1 MDRRANPPSALRLF
15 YRTGAFHRPDEF
27 FAPELLPHLTVHTW
41 PSCTLNE
48 LSHHVASTVP
58 SLLPD
63 PAIGTRLSFRLI
75 YADARGAAGPSPHGP
90 GPKYMIKDL
99 GSIVIG
105 DDEPGADAD
114 GSSSVLARKDNT
126 DNTQANGLRG
136 GAVRSDGLK
145 TLADARFVV
154 GDYISLAILPVLEDG
169 SIAPPSAAR
178 MGRGAGAG
186 EAGTVV
192 GRAPGLVGRERLHDF
207 GGRRGGRGGRADAFG
222 WGGRGGGGG
231 GGGSGVPTGEWRR
244 GEQLP
249 DVSREQSSSGDWRRP
264 DSQSARSY
272 TRGRGR
278 GRW

>member
-1 MDRRANPPSALRLF
+1 MDRRANPPSALRIF

-41 PSCTLNE
+41 PSCTLHE
-48 LSHHVASTVP
+48 LSHHVAFTAP
-58 SLLPD
+58 SILPD
-63 PAIGTRLSFRLI
+63 PVIGTRLSFRLI
-75 YADARGAAGPSPHGP
+75 YPDARGAAGPSAHAQ

-105 DDEPGADAD
+105 DGEPGLEAEDTSSLHRDLGEAD
-114 GSSSVLARKDNT
+114 
-126 DNTQANGLRG
+126 GLRG
-136 GAVRSDGLK
+136 SVDGGEGLK
-145 TLADARFVV
+145 TLAEARFVV
-154 GDYISLAILPVLEDG
+154 GDYISLAILPPLEDG

-192 GRAPGLVGRERLHDF
+192 GRAPGHLGRDRFHDS
-207 GGRRGGRGGRADAFG
+207 GGRRGGRAGRSDGFG
-222 WGGRGGGGG
+222 WGSRGGA
-231 GGGSGVPTGEWRR
+231 GGSASAGGSFGVPRGEWRR

-249 DVSREQSSSGDWRRP
+249 DVPRERGGSSGEWRGL
-264 DSQSARSY
+264 DSQSNRSHA
-272 TRGRGR
+272 RGRGR